1 MENRFE
7 KEISGRYWEINH
19 ISTSVID
26 LNLNLL
32 VTIFSASTHTH

>member
-7 KEISGRYWEINH
+7 KEINGGYWEINQ

-32 VTIFSASTHTH
+32 ATPAQP